1 MNEKVIALEERDG
14 PFQAVF
20 QRVMRMVPEREK
32 NDKQL
37 QRLLAFRL
45 EIDGESKTIEYLM
58 QHVRDYIQCKS
69 TGDLYAFM
77 TMADRAK
84 KKACGFEP
92 SDPSPPDTA

>member
-1 MNEKVIALEERDG
+1 MTEKVIALEERDG

-32 NDKQL
+32 DDKQL

-58 QHVRDYIQCKS
+58 QHVRDYIQCKFA
-69 TGDLYAFM
+69 GDLYTFM
-77 TMADRAK
+77 TMEDRAK
-84 KKACGFEP
+84 EKACDSEP
-92 SDPSPPDTA
+92 SDRNPPDTA